1 MLALSTKSHYGL
13 CAILEIAGNYGSRLT
28 QAREIVEK
36 YKIPQP
42 YLEQLLNRL
51 SKSGIIKSIRGKNGG
66 YDLAAYPSEIT
77 LLNVLEALEGGGLE
91 LCKWSNL
98 LSVWGIF
105 NDIEDNVREKMS
117 ISIHDLMM
125 REKENRS
132 EMMLYI

>member
-77 LLNVLEALEGGGLE
+77 LLNVLEALEGDWNCVNGVICFQFGGYLTI
-91 LCKWSNL
+91 LKIM
-98 LSVWGIF
+98 SV
-105 NDIEDNVREKMS
+105 RK
-117 ISIHDLMM
+117 
-125 REKENRS
+125 
-132 EMMLYI
+132 

>member
-13 CAILEIAGNYGSRLT
+13 CAILEIAGNYSSRLT

-51 SKSGIIKSIRGKNGG
+51 SKAGIIKSIRGKNGG
-66 YDLAAYPSEIT
+66 YDMAAHPSEIT
-77 LLNVLEALEGGGLE
+77 LLDVLVALEGELE

-98 LSVWGIF
+98 LSVQGIF
-105 NDIEDNVREKMS
+105 NDIEDNIREKMS
-117 ISIHDLMM
+117 ISINDLLM

-132 EMMLYI
+132 EMMFYI